1 MYFGSSTGRLINM
14 YLLLIDFITMCGIC
28 GCLGN
33 REAISYILNGLRI
46 LQNRGYDSAGICCL
60 KDGEFI
66 VRKRASVAGSV
77 MAVDYLESIQ
87 DDFAES
93 CIGIG
98 HTRWATHGAPTDINS
113 HPHLDYTGRFA
124 LVHNGIIENYREL
137 KKFLMEQGVVFKSD
151 TDTEVIVN
159 LIGFYYQNA
168 MNHGSV
174 ISFEEAVV
182 HAIEHL
188 EGTWGLVIMNINHP
202 DRLVCARHGSP
213 LLVGVTDD
221 YLLVTSE
228 QSGFANTAIKDY
240 ISLNDRDVVSLQW
253 SETSGLKREALKGYS
268 TRTVTITDC
277 ARTPGEYPFWMIKE
291 IMEQPESALRAM
303 GMGGRLLS
311 DDSGVKLGGLEH
323 HKDKLMEIEHLII
336 TGCGTSFYA
345 GCHGAHFF
353 KDLKTFTTVQTVDG
367 GEFTEEDIPLK
378 GKTAML
384 ILSQSGETMDMRRCM
399 EIGRRHDLF
408 LIGVVNVV
416 DSYIA
421 REVDCGVYLNASR
434 EVAVASTKSYTSQVI
449 VLAMIAVWFAQ
460 NRYGVTPKL
469 SKYIRGLRQLP
480 SDIRHTLE
488 MVDEKCKEVAER
500 LCNASS
506 CFVLGK
512 GEMFSIAQEASLKIK
527 EVGYLHCESGTTS
540 GLKHGPYS
548 LLTKEVPVI
557 ILNPE
562 NIVTN
567 KLIRSTMEEIRSRDA
582 VVCEISDVN
591 LNEDICS
598 YQITVAKN
606 PVFYGLLSVLPI
618 QLISYHMAIF
628 EGRSPDLLRN
638 LAKTVTVKS

>member
-1 MYFGSSTGRLINM
+1 
-14 YLLLIDFITMCGIC
+14 MCGIS

-33 REAISYILNGLRI
+33 KEVISYILNGLRI
-46 LQNRGYDSAGICCL
+46 LQNRGYDSAGCCCL

-66 VRKRASVAGSV
+66 VRKCASVAGSI
-77 MAVDYLESIQ
+77 MAVEYLESVQ
-87 DDFAES
+87 DVFS
-93 CIGIG
+93 GSYIGIG

-137 KKFLMEQGVVFKSD
+137 KKFLIEQGVAFKSD

-168 MNHGSV
+168 INHGCV
-174 ISFEEAVV
+174 ISFEEAVI

-188 EGTWGLVIMNINHP
+188 EGTWGLVIMCINQS

-213 LLVGVTDD
+213 LLIGVTDD

-228 QSGFANTAIKDY
+228 QSGFANTSIKDY
-240 ISLNDRDVVSLQW
+240 ISLNDHDVVSLQW
-253 SETSGLKREALKGYS
+253 NETDGFKRESLKGYS
-268 TRTVTITDC
+268 KRIVTVTEC
-277 ARTPGEYPFWMIKE
+277 AKTPGEYPYWMIKE
-291 IMEQPESALRAM
+291 IMEQPNSALRAM
-303 GMGGRLLS
+303 GMGGRILS
-311 DDSGVKLGGLEH
+311 DNSGVKLGGFEH

-345 GCHGAHFF
+345 GCHGSHFF
-353 KDLKTFTTVQTVDG
+353 KDLKTFTTVQALDG
-367 GEFTEEDIPLK
+367 GEFTEKDIPLR
-378 GKTAML
+378 GRTAML
-384 ILSQSGETMDMRRCM
+384 ILSQSGETMDLRRCM
-399 EIGRRHDLF
+399 EIGRSRGLF

-449 VLAMIAVWFAQ
+449 VLVMIAIWFAQ
-460 NRYGVTPKL
+460 NRYDDYHKERIGMIEN
-469 SKYIRGLRQLP
+469 YIKGLRQLP

-488 MVDEKCKEVAER
+488 MVDKKCKEVAER
-500 LCNASS
+500 LTEASS

-512 GEMFSIAQEASLKIK
+512 NEMHSIAMESSLKLK
-527 EVGYLHCESGTTS
+527 EVGYIHCESGTTS

-548 LLTKEVPVI
+548 LLTKEIPVI

-562 NIVTN
+562 NFTTN

-582 VVCEISDVN
+582 LVCQISDVD

-598 YQITVAKN
+598 YHIKIAQN
-606 PVFYGLLSVLPI
+606 PIFYGLLSVLPI
-618 QLISYHMAIF
+618 QLISYYMAISQ
-628 EGRSPDLLRN
+628 GRSPDMLRN
-638 LAKTVTVKS
+638 LAKCVTVKS